1 MPSPLSLGVLAAA
14 GWALAALLHLHRQAR
29 AFGARPLFT
38 APAGDAGAGIRY
50 AFTGAMSPWAKES
63 VREHRPSYVAGLAY
77 HGGIFAALGLL
88 VANLAGLSTPGPVRV
103 AAQVLLGAGILGGLG
118 LLAKRMVKPELRGL
132 SKPDDFVSNLLA
144 TAFLILALAGPL
156 QAWLL
161 SAILLLLYAPLGKIR
176 HCLFFFLARRHL
188 GAFFGR
194 RGVFPPEG
202 AHGR

>member
-1 MPSPLSLGVLAAA
+1 MPNLLPLGVLAAA
-14 GWALAALLHLHRQAR
+14 AWAVAALLHLHRKAR
-29 AFGARPLFT
+29 AFGARPLFA
-38 APAGDAGAGIRY
+38 APAGEVGAGIRY

-63 VREHRPSYVAGLAY
+63 VREHLPSYLAGLAY
-77 HGGIFAALGLL
+77 HAGIFTALGLL
-88 VANLAGLSTPGPVRV
+88 VANLAGLSTPGPIRMM
-103 AAQVLLGAGILGGLG
+103 AQIVLGAGVLGGLG
-118 LLAKRMVKPELRGL
+118 LLAKRMVQPELRGL

-144 TAFLILALAGPL
+144 TAFVALALTGPL

-176 HCLFFFLARRHL
+176 HCLFFFMARRHL